1 MCSEAAR
8 LLRLSAACSS
18 NLPVLHRQ
26 ILQIKKQPVIVRFRL
41 SDLSE
46 KITYYFV
53 NVILI
58 EFAFVSPKNNAK
70 ASESVLELGLNVNV
84 LFVPSSTLKLPE

>member
-1 MCSEAAR
+1 MFRGCQVIEVISC
-8 LLRLSAACSS
+8 LQQQSACITQADSS
-18 NLPVLHRQ
+18 DK
-26 ILQIKKQPVIVRFRL
+26 KKQPVIVRFRL